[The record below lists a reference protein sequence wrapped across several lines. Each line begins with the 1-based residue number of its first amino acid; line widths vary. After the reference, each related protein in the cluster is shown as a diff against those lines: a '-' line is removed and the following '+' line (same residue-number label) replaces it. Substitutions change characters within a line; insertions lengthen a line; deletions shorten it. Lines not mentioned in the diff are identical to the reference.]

1 MNVAGSDPASSPIA
15 LVRRGFSP
23 TGGAEKFLVRFASE
37 ARKRGRRVILVTDR
51 PWPESSRQGLEQT
64 VLPGRSVWTF
74 AKSVERWRGSWN
86 GLLFSLER
94 LFSADC
100 YRAGDG
106 VYAAWMQRRR
116 EFDPLTHVLLRKI
129 SFKHFHLLKLEKCCF
144 SSARTG
150 AVIVNSR
157 MVAAEIEKTFGY
169 PREKIHLVRNGL
181 PADFMKGAPDKARA
195 RRELGLSQDGF
206 VAAFAGT
213 GWKRKG
219 LRFAAAAM
227 KSANIPGARL
237 VVAGRG
243 KQAAHL
249 GADTVFL
256 GPVPDVR
263 PLLSAADVFILPTV
277 YDPFSNACLEALA
290 AGLPVITTAANGC
303 SEVLRDGL
311 NGSVVERPDDIK
323 AMTGALRYWADGS
336 RASAASTDCRAV
348 ADECSLEQNVT
359 RTLEVLESVRKN

>member
-1 MNVAGSDPASSPIA
+1 VSGASSGTTSLPIA

-23 TGGAEKFLVRFASE
+23 TGGAEKFLVRFATE
-37 ARKRGRRVILVTDR
+37 AQKRGRRVALVTDE
-51 PWPESSRQGLEQT
+51 PWPESARQGLEQK
-64 VLPGRSVWTF
+64 VLPGRSVWSF

-106 VYAAWMQRRR
+106 VYAAWMRRR
-116 EFDPLTHVLLRKI
+116 SEYDPFIQVLLRKI
-129 SFKHFHLLKLEKCCF
+129 SLKYFHLLALEKRCF
-144 SSARTG
+144 SADHAG

-157 MVAAEIEKTFGY
+157 LVADEIEKMFGY
-169 PREKIHLVRNGL
+169 PRERMHLVRNGI
-181 PADFMKGAPDKARA
+181 PADFMQGAPDKSGA
-195 RRELGLSQDGF
+195 RRQLGLPQDGF
-206 VAAFAGT
+206 IAAFAGT

-219 LRFAAAAM
+219 LRFAIAAM
-227 KSANIPGARL
+227 KSASIAGAKL

-243 KQAAHL
+243 KPTTDC
-249 GADTVFL
+249 GPNTVFL
-256 GPVPDVR
+256 GPQRDVR

-303 SEVLRDGL
+303 AEVLHDGI
-311 NGSVVERPDDIK
+311 NGSVVPRPDDIEGL
-323 AMTGALRYWADGS
+323 AAALRYWSVGN
-336 RASAASTDCRAV
+336 RASDASSECCAV
-348 ADECSLEQNVT
+348 LAECSLEQNVT
-359 RTLEVLESVRKN
+359 RTLEILESVRRN